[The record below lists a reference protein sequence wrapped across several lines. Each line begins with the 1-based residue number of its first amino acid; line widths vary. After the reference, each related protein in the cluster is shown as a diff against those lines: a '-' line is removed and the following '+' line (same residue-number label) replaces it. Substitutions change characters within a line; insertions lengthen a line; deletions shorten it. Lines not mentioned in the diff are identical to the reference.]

1 MRIEA
6 YTQVQQIYKTSK
18 TDKSQKKAGT
28 GFAGDQLEISSL
40 GKDYQVAK
48 QAVAASRDIREE
60 ITAPLKSSIQAGT
73 YEVSAGKF
81 ADKLFQKMKE
91 MG

>member
-6 YTQVQQIYKTSK
+6 YTQVQQIYKTTK
-18 TDKSQKKAGT
+18 ADKSQKKAGT

-48 QAVAASRDIREE
+48 QAVAAIREE